1 MATPYGKKTK
11 RKKNI
16 LNIQKKTTICLLV
29 AMTSTLAV
37 FGQDKT
43 ESAFTM
49 TTTFAKNGWE
59 KSPTPKAVSYG
70 NGYIFVRTAWKPV
83 PVEQGVVR
91 YKVWVRNMNTDWESA
106 DTLKVED
113 SGGTTAWMQDLYI
126 PDKAN
131 KNNGVRGK
139 LSFGYRPAKGE
150 MPQVMPLKPGTYNFE
165 LCAQRIFEDGKTEFQ
180 QHAFVVTINPTPAN
194 LLILSGIVDY
204 QVFQRSSK
212 KTGNLDFSIINDNV
226 QADYEV
232 IVKSGEE
239 EIARISGTCS
249 SDSTTLV
256 NIKDI
261 PVGGPYTVEIKAGE
275 KSKTFKDIYVGDL
288 WIVSGQSN
296 AVGCGYD
303 TSFGKKPMAGV
314 HCLAPT
320 YGRWIWGVAKDGFF
334 GAYVGPWVTAAQE
347 FYKQTGVPVGLMG
360 HAAGGQAMDFF
371 MDNKHQDM
379 PFLKGKVEQHGANAA
394 LFMWYQGES
403 DTFRPEAME
412 SYDTKLVSMAKAMR
426 SYTGNPELK
435 IGIVQISKYLWF
447 KDEHFAEMREI
458 QRQFVLNDKNSIL
471 FSTIGYEVNNKD
483 KIHLTAP
490 GQVDL
495 GNQMARTMTRYEQT
509 GELNAGP
516 ALKSIKFANKEKT
529 KITVEFMNGDGLSG
543 SANNEW
549 FIKDKSHQGFKQG
562 GFVEV
567 SEIEVQ
573 PETATVIIDLITPV
587 GDDASLSYGYQC
599 NVGGTLM
606 NVNSDPAS
614 AFVDQNIE

>member
-1 MATPYGKKTK
+1 M
-11 RKKNI
+11 
-16 LNIQKKTTICLLV
+16 NIQQKTTICLLFIL
-29 AMTSTLAV
+29 TSTVAV
-37 FGQDKT
+37 FAQDKT

-59 KSPTPKAVSYG
+59 KNPTPKAVSYG
-70 NGYIFVRTAWKPV
+70 NGYIFVRASWAPV
-83 PVEQGVVR
+83 PVEQGIVR
-91 YKVWVRNMNTDWESA
+91 YKVWVRNMDTDWESA
-106 DTLKVED
+106 NTLKVKD
-113 SGGTTAWMQDLYI
+113 PTGKTAWIQDLHI
-126 PDKAN
+126 PAFRAN

-139 LSFGYRPAKGE
+139 ISFGYRPARGKS
-150 MPQVMPLKPGTYNFE
+150 PQVMPLKPGTYNFE
-165 LCAQRIFEDGKTEFQ
+165 LCAQRIFEDGKIEFL
-180 QHAFVVTINPTPAN
+180 QHAFEVTINPAPPN
-194 LLILSGIVDY
+194 VLILSGIADF
-204 QVFQRSSK
+204 QVFQRSNK
-212 KTGNLDFSIINDNV
+212 KSGNIDFSIINDNV

-249 SDSTTLV
+249 SIRTTQM

-303 TSFGKKPMAGV
+303 TSLGKKPMAGV
-314 HCLAPT
+314 HCLTPT

-360 HAAGGQAMDFF
+360 HAVGGQPMDFF

-379 PFLKGKVEQHGANAA
+379 PFLKGKVEQHGANAV

-412 SYDTKLVSMAKAMR
+412 SYDTRLVSMAKAMR
-426 SYTGNPELK
+426 SYTGNSELK
-435 IGIVQISKYLWF
+435 IGIVQLSKYMWF
-447 KDEHFAEMREI
+447 KDEHFAEMREV
-458 QRQFVLNDKNSIL
+458 QRQFVLNDKNSVL

-483 KIHLTAP
+483 KIHLTSP
-490 GQVDL
+490 GQVAL
-495 GNQMARTMTRYEQT
+495 GNQMARTMIRYEQT
-509 GELNAGP
+509 AELNAGP
-516 ALKSIKFANKEKT
+516 SLKSVKFSNKERT
-529 KITVEFMNGDGLSG
+529 NIIVEFVYGEGLKG

-549 FIKDKSHQGFKQG
+549 FVKDKNHQGFKQG

-567 SEIEVQ
+567 SKIELL
-573 PETATVIIDLITPV
+573 PKDGTVIIELTQPA
-587 GDDASLSYGYQC
+587 GPEASLSYGYQC
-599 NVGGTLM
+599 NIGGTLM
-606 NVNSDPAS
+606 NENNDPAA
-614 AFVDQNIE
+614 AFVDQKIE